1 MKRFVLTI
9 LLVAPVPVLAQVPD
23 PAAAPVPASITVG
36 MRVGEL
42 PTTYDDGGRRD
53 PFTSLVMPKRQALP
67 GTGGRVRPGLGN
79 MVLAD
84 VVVRGIIRSGASMFA
99 ILETPGKQSY
109 VAKVKDRLA
118 DATIQSIDA
127 NGVVFLEIDG
137 TGQPANPA
145 SKVRKDLRSAEDA
158 GEEDR

>member
-1 MKRFVLTI
+1 MKMFALAV
-9 LLVAPVPVLAQVPD
+9 LLVVPVPVFAQMPES
-23 PAAAPVPASITVG
+23 AAEPVPASITVG
-36 MRVGEL
+36 MRVGEM
-42 PTTYDDGGRRD
+42 PSSYDDGGRRD

-84 VVVRGIIRSGASMFA
+84 VVVRGIIRSGTSMFA

-109 VAKVKDRLA
+109 VAKVKDKLA
-118 DATIQSIDA
+118 DAVIQSIDA
-127 NGVVFLEIDG
+127 NGVVFLEMDG

-158 GEEDR
+158 GDEDR